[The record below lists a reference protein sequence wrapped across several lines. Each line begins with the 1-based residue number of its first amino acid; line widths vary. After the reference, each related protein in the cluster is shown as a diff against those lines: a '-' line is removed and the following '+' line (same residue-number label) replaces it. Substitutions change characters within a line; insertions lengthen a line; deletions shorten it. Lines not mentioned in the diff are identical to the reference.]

1 MKSNFLSQFIRY
13 KKYQHIIYKKYKS
26 PRELDK
32 INEDHIEKLKNDG
45 FIIIE
50 NYFSK
55 EKCLKL
61 INILD
66 DFMMNN
72 KDKIWIDPN
81 FSDNRIYG
89 AENISLSFREKVN
102 ESVKLT
108 KQIGEQYLNQDIDL
122 YMIMA
127 NKVIFKDE
135 NLGSGQGWHKDS
147 YTKQFKSIIYL
158 NDVDTNNGPLQIIR
172 NSRSDIFML
181 KTFYKLK
188 NKFPST
194 RFSDDEINLILD
206 NKNQI
211 VELTADAGSL
221 ILFDSSLIHRGKKL
235 VNKIRYALTN
245 YYFRKS
251 DFENHKG
258 HFSPLLDKI

>member
-32 INEDHIEKLKNDG
+32 INEDYIEKLKKDG
-45 FIIIE
+45 FIIIK

-72 KDKIWIDPN
+72 KDKICIDSN
-81 FSDNRIYG
+81 FSDNRVYG
-89 AENISLSFREKVN
+89 AENISLSFREKVD

-127 NKVIFKDE
+127 NKVIFKDG

-158 NDVDTNNGPLQIIR
+158 NHVDTNNGPLQIVR

-194 RFSDDEINLILD
+194 RFTDDEISSILD
-206 NKNQI
+206 NKNEI
-211 VELTADAGSL
+211 LELTAEAGSL

-235 VNKIRYALTN
+235 TSKTRYALTN

-251 DFENHKG
+251 DFESHKG
-258 HFSPLLDKI
+258 HFLPLLNKI